1 MRLMKQAYDV
11 GLKGDDIRVL
21 DGSWRDLFAE
31 DDNPGIDILEGDAK
45 HHESDEGEFADDAE
59 PKIKREDS
67 GEGSGSARGTRASK
81 REKKPVKGQST
92 LDGHFLTKRQKT
104 DQK

>member
-1 MRLMKQAYDV
+1 MRLMKQAYDA
-11 GLKGDDIRVL
+11 GLKGDDLRVL
-21 DGSWRDLFAE
+21 NGSWRDLFAE
-31 DDNPGIDILEGDAK
+31 EDKPDIDMLDGDAK
-45 HHESDEGEFADDAE
+45 HHESHEGEFADDAE

-67 GEGSGSARGTRASK
+67 GDGSGPGRATRASK
-81 REKKPVKGQST
+81 REKKPAKGQST